1 MYKYK
6 LWELISHHHLD
17 WIIFSLENFKFPSWW
32 TKLEHDEFWCLDC
45 IFLSWSF
52 LIGKCIDG
60 WIYSLTCKYNFDAI
74 FFYFVTYIDK
84 GIFSILGI
92 IFACIYCFIVELCFY
107 IAYLYVW
114 AMFTERFYLEIEVI
128 LISHLD
134 LQTKY
139 KRFKVTLFFSLMLNE
154 VVVKASLS

>member
-1 MYKYK
+1 M
-6 LWELISHHHLD
+6 
-17 WIIFSLENFKFPSWW
+17 
-32 TKLEHDEFWCLDC
+32 
-45 IFLSWSF
+45 
-52 LIGKCIDG
+52 IGKSIGG
-60 WIYSLTCKYNFDAI
+60 WIYSLTCKYDIDVI
-74 FFYFVTYIDK
+74 FFYFVIYIDH
-84 GIFSILGI
+84 GIFAILGLNV
-92 IFACIYCFIVELCFY
+92 ACIYCFIVELCFY